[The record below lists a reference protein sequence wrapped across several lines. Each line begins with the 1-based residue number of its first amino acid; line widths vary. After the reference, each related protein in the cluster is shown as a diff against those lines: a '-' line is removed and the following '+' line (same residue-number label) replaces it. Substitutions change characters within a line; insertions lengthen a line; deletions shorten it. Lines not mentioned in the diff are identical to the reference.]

1 MRRGVLVTVAGIVVF
16 AFLVAAVTPL
26 REGAGAVLRGDTA
39 ELRDDLRDLGFAG
52 VLVLFALIV
61 SHAVL
66 FYPSEIV
73 NAAAGYVY
81 GFGPALAL
89 VMVGWTVSGL
99 AAYAIGR
106 HVGRPALQRL
116 AGQRRLDRAERAV
129 DRGGT
134 VGLLAARLIPIVPYS
149 VVGYVAGAARVP
161 LWRFTWTTFAG
172 SLPLCATAVY
182 LGGRLEELSLSDPT
196 VWIAVAIVLALLI
209 GGHQLARGRM
219 VQPDSRTSSEPAPSS
234 SSASG
239 GPASASPQP
248 QSHASA
254 SSSSSGPKAS

>member
-1 MRRGVLVTVAGIVVF
+1 MAGAALFAVLIV
-16 AFLVAAVTPL
+16 AVTPL
-26 REGAGAVLRGDTA
+26 REGAEAVVHGDTA
-39 ELRDDLRDLGFAG
+39 ELRRNLLDLGFAG
-52 VLVLFALIV
+52 ALVLFALIV

-99 AAYAIGR
+99 VAYAIGH
-106 HVGRPALQRL
+106 HVGRPALRRL
-116 AGQRRLDRAERAV
+116 AGQRRLERAERAV
-129 DRGGT
+129 DRGGA

-172 SLPLCATAVY
+172 SLPLCATVVY
-182 LGGRLEELSLSDPT
+182 LGGRLETLSLSDPT
-196 VWIAVAIVLALLI
+196 VWVAVAIVVALLV
-209 GGHQLARGRM
+209 GGHRLARGRM
-219 VQPDSRTSSEPAPSS
+219 DQAASSTTSEPAPSS
-234 SSASG
+234 TASG

-248 QSHASA
+248 QSQASA